1 MTATATTSLPPVLQ
15 GLPQELTDFIEQLD
29 EFIEREIKPLEA
41 ENIKFFDH
49 RREWAR
55 TDFENDGVHRREWVE
70 LLAEM
75 RRRADAAGVFR
86 YALPKKMGGRD
97 GTNLGMAVIRDYL
110 ASKGLGLHN
119 DLQTE
124 ASVVGN
130 LVFPLILDEFGTEEQ
145 KERFLEG
152 VISGEQ
158 EFAFNLTEPDH
169 GSDATWLE
177 THAVRD
183 GGDWMINGAK
193 RFASGANFADHAI
206 VFARTSGEPGQAQG
220 ITAFIVPTSDPGY
233 QVPYFH
239 WTFNMPTDHAE
250 VELRDVR
257 VPDDAILG
265 EEGRGLQTALFFVHE
280 NRLRQAASGVGAAD
294 YCVTESVKYAKERK
308 TFGKPLAERQA
319 IQWPL
324 VELATDVQLLR
335 NFVRKTASE
344 MDSGEGKV
352 SGVSDKVSMCNFRAN
367 RLVCEAADRA
377 MQVHGG
383 VGYTRHKPFE
393 HIYRHHRRYRITEGS
408 EEIQIR
414 NVAGH
419 LFGFIKR

>member
-1 MTATATTSLPPVLQ
+1 MTATATISRPPVLQ
-15 GLPQELTDFIEQLD
+15 GLPQGLNDFIERLD
-29 EFIEREIKPLEA
+29 AFIEREIKPLEA
-41 ENIKFFDH
+41 ENMQFFDH

-55 TDFENDGVHRREWVE
+55 TDFENDGVHRREWIE
-70 LLAEM
+70 LLHEM

-86 YALPKKMGGRD
+86 YALPKKMGGHD
-97 GTNLGMAVIRDYL
+97 GTNLGMAVIRDYF

-130 LVFPLILDEFGTEEQ
+130 LVLPLILDEFGTEEQ
-145 KERFLEG
+145 KERFLEDA
-152 VISGEQ
+152 ITGEH
-158 EFAFNLTEPDH
+158 EFAFNLTEPNH

-177 THAVRD
+177 TRAVRD
-183 GGDWMINGAK
+183 GGDWVINGAK
-193 RFASGANFADHAI
+193 RFASGVNFAQHTI
-206 VFARTSGEPGQAQG
+206 VFARTSGEPGKAQG
-220 ITAFIVPTSDPGY
+220 ITAFIVPTDSPGFDI
-233 QVPYFH
+233 PYFH

-250 VELRDVR
+250 VELREVR
-257 VPDDAILG
+257 VPNDAILG
-265 EEGRGLQTALFFVHE
+265 EEDRGLDIALFFVHE

-335 NFVRKTASE
+335 TFVRKTARE
-344 MDSGEGKV
+344 MDAGDGKV
-352 SGVSDKVSMCNFRAN
+352 SGISDKVSMCNYRAN